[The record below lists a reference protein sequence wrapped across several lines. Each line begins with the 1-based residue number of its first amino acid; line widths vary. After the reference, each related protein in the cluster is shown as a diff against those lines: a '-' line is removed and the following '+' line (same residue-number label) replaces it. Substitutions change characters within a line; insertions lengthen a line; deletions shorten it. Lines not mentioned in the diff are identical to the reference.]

1 MSPRLLSLVLP
12 SLLLP
17 GLALAQVFVVPR
29 RPPKTMVRAYEFD
42 WRHVDILVGPGAQ
55 QGPAP
60 LPTRRIRPPQAPA
73 PSNTP
78 QATPP
83 ASAPQGSAE
92 PVQPP
97 APAPGEPRLR
107 SPWMPLP
114 ARETLALRSAMLEV
128 DPPAPAAT
136 IPPEA
141 PDAGVAVADAGVG
154 DAGPAD
160 RGALTATPE
169 ADGGTPVAAAD
180 AGTQPPDGGYATSLD
195 SRSGGVRFFFYERER
210 HVAELAVP
218 QLEAAYRYLVERFKY
233 VPTERFPYY
242 LYSSYQEFLQTNLF
256 PLSEGTLGVTSTQN
270 LDLTL
275 PYLGDHQLFAEV
287 STHELVHQF
296 TIQKVRSVAQQSKTF
311 GNPLQGLPL
320 WFIEGLAEYYA
331 KDGLDPET
339 EMMVRD
345 LMVNPDVLR
354 GYAFVDFFQ
363 QGPYGFLFIY
373 KLGQARVAFLEETYG
388 EGFVQKV
395 LENSP
400 RLVGGGQ
407 QQSLQQQQQ
416 PQQGGMTFETLLEDL
431 TGDEPRTIASRF
443 EAWMK
448 RRAFTAWLKSEQSAP
463 TMELLRE
470 REGIVT
476 ALNSSPDG
484 QLLMYRSIIP
494 ETGETRLVLA
504 DSRAPTE
511 TVRVASDG
519 MPGMES
525 LHPIFGRNFSLTG
538 DRLAFIAEADGYDL
552 IYVQEYKHSAEKQ
565 GAADAARSPYLPSP
579 VVQTSSRKPRYRVR
593 LSLGERKVYELQ
605 QHGVVAAYAPA
616 FSPDGKQL
624 AFIGLDEKGTR
635 DVYVLDLESGAA
647 PTRLTEDV
655 YAERHL
661 SWGPSGIIYNSDAT
675 SHGHYN
681 LFRVKPEAPRQVQR
695 LTTDSRD
702 HLDPVALPNGRIF
715 FSAYESSRAD
725 LHEYTGSGVV
735 RRTDMTTGLFEPC
748 PGPEGGL
755 WTLFHQSGQRVPALL
770 KAQRMLSPPEQ
781 PIAAGEPAEPLVQNT
796 LGEARNYDPLA
807 WQNIDVGPIFGY
819 AGAGG
824 GGFFG
829 QVFATASDRLKDHRV
844 LLSMAAYGSFE
855 LMDGY
860 LLYLNNARRT
870 TWGGGLFQSLR
881 FRVDNFFDQYPG
893 VGLISTGERFFGA
906 LGTMR
911 YPLNTFLYLQGEL
924 AVGGTTYFV
933 DPFTGYYLYIP
944 GLNGVG
950 DLYTPWRASTRSMRF
965 QTEARAQL
973 GYNALRYHYQVGPIA
988 GTALLAELDTGVQP
1002 LNGEVFGNVRGD
1014 AEHYIP
1020 LLGTTR
1026 LLLRGGVG
1034 STFGGRFARS
1044 FFLSSFDT
1052 IRGVPF
1058 GNTQWLLGRHYL
1070 YSTLELR
1077 VPLNEIIRV
1086 AFLSNLEGVAGFDA
1100 GGVGPTVQSLWDRRL
1115 LNAAVG
1121 ANFTLGPLLLRLHFA
1136 YPFDI
1141 GAPAGRPAET
1151 WITQFSLGLIGL
1163 DGFFTRQSGVQQRP
1177 THNPFVGTPGALGW

>member
-1 MSPRLLSLVLP
+1 MNPRFLSLAVL

-42 WRHVDILVGPGAQ
+42 WRHVDIMVGPSAEK
-55 QGPAP
+55 GPAP
-60 LPTRRIRPPQAPA
+60 LPTRRIRPPQAPP
-73 PSNTP
+73 PSTAP
-78 QATPP
+78 QAPP
-83 ASAPQGSAE
+83 PSSAPQGSVE
-92 PVQPP
+92 HIHP
-97 APAPGEPRLR
+97 PAPGEPRLR
-107 SPWMPLP
+107 SPWVPLP
-114 ARETLALRSAMLEV
+114 ARETLALRTTALEV

-136 IPPEA
+136 IPREA
-141 PDAGVAVADAGVG
+141 PDGGVAVADAGVG

-160 RGALTATPE
+160 RGALTAIPQ

-180 AGTQPPDGGYATSLD
+180 GGTQPTDGGYATSLGA
-195 SRSGGVRFFFYERER
+195 RSGGVRFFFYESER

-233 VPTERFPYY
+233 VPAETFPYY

-296 TIQKVRSVAQQSKTF
+296 TIQKVRSVAQEAKAF

-331 KDGLDPET
+331 KDGLDPEA

-400 RLVGGGQ
+400 KLVGAGPQ
-407 QQSLQQQQQ
+407 QQQQQQ
-416 PQQGGMTFETLLEDL
+416 PQQGGMTFETLLEEL

-448 RRAFTAWLKSEQSAP
+448 RRAYTAWLKSEQSNP
-463 TMELLRE
+463 TLEPLRE

-484 QLLMYRSIIP
+484 QLLMYRSIMP

-525 LHPIFGRNFSLTG
+525 LHPIFGRNFALTG

-552 IYVQEYKHSAEKQ
+552 IYVQEYKHSAEKM
-565 GAADAARSPYLPSP
+565 GAGEVTLRNPNIPAP
-579 VVQTSSRKPRYRVR
+579 VQPPSRKPRYRVR
-593 LSLGERKVYELQ
+593 ISLGERKAYALQ
-605 QHGVVAAYAPA
+605 RHGVVAAYAPA

-635 DVYVLDLESGAA
+635 DVYVMNLEAGPGAA
-647 PTRLTEDV
+647 LTRLTEDV
-655 YAERHL
+655 YTERQL
-661 SWGPSGIIYNSDAT
+661 TWGPSGIIFSSDAT

-695 LTTDSRD
+695 LTTDARD
-702 HLDPVALPNGRIF
+702 HQDPVVLPNGRIF

-748 PGPEGGL
+748 PGPDGGV
-755 WTLFHQSGQRVPALL
+755 WALFHQSGQRVPSLL
-770 KAQRMLSPPEQ
+770 KTQRMLNPPEQ
-781 PIAAGEPAEPLVQNT
+781 PIAAGEPADPLVQNT
-796 LGEARNYDPLA
+796 LGEARKYDPLD
-807 WQNIDVGPIFGY
+807 WKNIDIGPVFGY

-829 QVFATASDRLKDHRV
+829 QVFATAADRLKDHRM
-844 LLSMAAYGSFE
+844 LLSVAAYGSFE

-881 FRVDNFFDQYPG
+881 FRVDSFFDQYPEVG
-893 VGLISTGERFFGA
+893 VVSTGERFFGA
-906 LGTMR
+906 LGTLR

-924 AVGGTTYFV
+924 ALGGTTYFV

-944 GLNGVG
+944 ELNGVG
-950 DLYTPWRASTRSMRF
+950 DLYTPWRASIQGTRF

-973 GYNALRYHYQVGPIA
+973 GYNALRYHYLVGPIA
-988 GTALLAELDTGVQP
+988 GTALLTELDMGMQP
-1002 LNGEVFGNVRGD
+1002 LNGEVFGNLRAD

-1020 LLGTTR
+1020 LFGTTR
-1026 LLLRGGVG
+1026 LLLRGGAG

-1052 IRGVPF
+1052 IRSIRF
-1058 GNTQWLLGRHYL
+1058 GDVQWLLGRHYL
-1070 YSTLELR
+1070 YSTLELK
-1077 VPLNEIIRV
+1077 VPLNELIRV

-1100 GGVGPTVQSLWDRRL
+1100 GGVGPTLEGIWERRV

-1121 ANFTLGPLLLRLHFA
+1121 ANFTLGPVLLRLHFA

-1141 GAPAGRPAET
+1141 GAPAGRPARD
-1151 WITQFSLGLIGL
+1151 WVTQFSLGLIGL
-1163 DGFFTRQSGVQQRP
+1163 DGFFTRQSNAQQRP
-1177 THNPFVGTPGALGW
+1177 RHNPFVGSPGALGW